1 MTVKTPTSQAL
12 CLTVD
17 PGNNHH
23 LRKAMHSRSA
33 HRELITSSESPH
45 EGSTKTQLAR
55 VPVLLCIR

>member
-33 HRELITSSESPH
+33 HRERITSSGSPH
-45 EGSTKTQLAR
+45 EGSTRTQMAR